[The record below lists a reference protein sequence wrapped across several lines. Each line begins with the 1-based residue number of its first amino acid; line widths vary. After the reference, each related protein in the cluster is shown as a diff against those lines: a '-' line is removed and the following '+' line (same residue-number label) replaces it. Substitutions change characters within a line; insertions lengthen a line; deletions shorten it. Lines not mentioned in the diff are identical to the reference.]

1 MNTQPYLTLTEYNQ
15 YTTSTIPLT
24 QEEFDRYLRGA
35 ETTIDLLT
43 RSFYRFHL
51 IEQDTPYRQLTIK
64 KALSYQIDYLRE
76 NSGTSLLG
84 SSTVQS
90 VTIGRT
96 SITNGS
102 SSTTTK
108 TNGNYP
114 PEVLSLLSSGGFL
127 YSGVRTSCL

>member
-1 MNTQPYLTLTEYNQ
+1 MNTQPYLTLDEYNE
-15 YTTSTIPLT
+15 YTTSTMPLM
-24 QEEFDRYLRGA
+24 QEEFDRYLKGA

-84 SSTVQS
+84 TSTVQT

-96 SITNGS
+96 TLSSGTSSNT
-102 SSTTTK
+102 SSTS
-108 TNGNYP
+108 GNYP
-114 PEVLSLLSSGGFL
+114 IEVIYLLQTGGFL

>member
-1 MNTQPYLTLTEYNQ
+1 MNTQPYLNLDEYNE
-15 YTTSTIPLT
+15 YTTSTMPLT
-24 QEEFDRYLRGA
+24 QEEFDRYLKGS

-51 IEQDTPYRQLTIK
+51 IEQDTPYRQMIIK

-84 SSTVQS
+84 TSTVQT

-96 SITNGS
+96 TLSSGS
-102 SSTTTK
+102 SSNVSS
-108 TNGNYP
+108 TNGNYAH
-114 PEVLSLLSSGGFL
+114 EVLSLLASGGFL